1 MLDDMLAHIEDVT
14 DEAQVAAYLEKLIR
28 KQAGD
33 RSGLIYGMGHAVYTI
48 SDPRAQILKEKA
60 RKFAF
65 SSGFEKEFTLA
76 CLIEKLT
83 PEIFRRVTG
92 SSKPLCANVDLYSGI
107 VYKLLDIPED
117 LFTPLFA
124 TARIAGWS
132 AHRMEELLTG
142 GRIIRPAYKSVA
154 LPKRYVPIQERVS
167 NYLTNATYVPAEDR
181 IYTEGEEV
189 L

>member
-1 MLDDMLAHIEDVT
+1 M
-14 DEAQVAAYLEKLIR
+14 
-28 KQAGD
+28 
-33 RSGLIYGMGHAVYTI
+33 
-48 SDPRAQILKEKA
+48 
-60 RKFAF
+60 
-65 SSGFEKEFTLA
+65 
-76 CLIEKLT
+76 
-83 PEIFRRVTG
+83 
-92 SSKPLCANVDLYSGI
+92 DLYSGI